1 MGFRPRWVSRAKQ
14 QFISDIRDD
23 PYLGYVLLATLVLA
37 SFWFWHRIPVFT
49 TWDEHDRV
57 LDPLVA
63 YSSVINNPSLEGIRE
78 GIAWGREP
86 WGGTFYLY
94 ALAVLPVVIGAA
106 VTGSIDA
113 IAGIGFPEYTY
124 AHYEVWAETPRWV
137 WTWSL
142 VFVRLTNVILAVG
155 TVYLTYR
162 TATEIW
168 DRSTGRLAAVMLT
181 MTFGFL
187 KLAKEGGEDM
197 PATFFV
203 LLSVYLLARYLQ
215 SGTDRRFYEASAVG
229 AVALAFKLTVAP
241 VVLVIGLAHLLN
253 TRSADGSWL
262 GAFWRPRFLATGAG
276 IGLVVLLLGFP
287 SLLVGDYR
295 HVASRLFL
303 SAGEKVG
310 NQMGPTAPTWWW
322 FLRTYF
328 SGLGIPLFVGTLAG
342 VTGSIYFL
350 WNRVSSLD
358 SLRARAPGVDSVA
371 LLLGTLGLF
380 LVLIST
386 WHDWRVHHILPT
398 FPFIMLLSAWAFGR
412 FADYRP
418 TVTRVALAIVLVATA
433 IYAGVGTA
441 GYASMPRDDAVRWLN
456 ENADR
461 DATMETY
468 YHGFIE
474 NAVPHWMTINPLWAD
489 ENSTAIDPCPRYI
502 QVGYKELLYL
512 QDIPEDQLSAD
523 VDTNVTERAAYIRAL
538 LDGEYN
544 YRIVKEFG
552 PRPSDFVPERPTP
565 GSLTDLIPL
574 GIHPH
579 SDQYGDEQELSV
591 NQYVAVMELQGPC
604 AESRDPPWS
613 GG

>member
-1 MGFRPRWVSRAKQ
+1 MGLRPGWVSRAKGQ
-14 QFISDIRDD
+14 ILSDIRED
-23 PYLGYVLLATLVLA
+23 PYLGYVLVGTLVLA
-37 SFWFWHRIPVFT
+37 GFWFWHRIPIFT

-63 YSSVINNPSLEGIRE
+63 YSSVINNPSLDGLRE
-78 GIAWGREP
+78 GITWGREP

-94 ALAVLPVVIGAA
+94 TLAVLPVVIGAA

-142 VFVRLTNVILAVG
+142 VLVRLTNVILAVG

-162 TATEIW
+162 TGTEIW
-168 DRSTGRLAAVMLT
+168 DRSTGRLAAVML
-181 MTFGFL
+181 MLTFGFL

-203 LLSVYLLARYLQ
+203 LLSVYFLVRYVK
-215 SGTDRRFYEASAVG
+215 SGSDYRLYEASAAG
-229 AVALAFKLTVAP
+229 GVALVFKLTAAP
-241 VVLVIGLAHLLN
+241 IVFAIGLAHLLK
-253 TRSADGSWL
+253 TRSDEGSWVA
-262 GAFWRPRFLATGAG
+262 AFWRPRLLTTGAG
-276 IGLVVLLLGFP
+276 IGLTVMMLGFP
-287 SLLVGDYR
+287 SFLVGNLD
-295 HVASRLFL
+295 HVGERLFL
-303 SAGEKVG
+303 TPTSRPTKA
-310 NQMGPTAPTWWW
+310 MGPTAPTWWW
-322 FLRTYF
+322 FLRTYISAF
-328 SGLGIPLFVGTLAG
+328 GLP
-342 VTGSIYFL
+342 
-350 WNRVSSLD
+350 
-358 SLRARAPGVDSVA
+358 
-371 LLLGTLGLF
+371 LLLGAIAGLAGAGYFVTRQARRLGSLRTRAPQVDAIAVVVVTLGLF
-380 LVLIST
+380 VGLLST
-386 WHDWRVHHILPT
+386 FHDWRVHHILPT
-398 FPFIMLLSAWAFGR
+398 IPLIMLLSAWAFTR

-418 TVTRVALAIVLVATA
+418 TVTRVALAVVLVTTA
-433 IYAGVGTA
+433 IYTGVGTA
-441 GYASMPRDDAVRWLN
+441 GYASMPRDDAVDWLN

-468 YHGFIE
+468 YHGFLE
-474 NAVPHWMTINPLWAD
+474 NAIPHWMTINPLWAD
-489 ENSTAIDPCPRYI
+489 ENSSAIDPCPKYI

-512 QDIPEDQLSAD
+512 QDIPEDQLAAD

-544 YRIVKEFG
+544 YEIVAEFG
-552 PRPSDFVPERPTP
+552 PRPKNFVPERPTP
-565 GSLTDLIPL
+565 GSLAELIPL

-591 NQYVAVMELQGPC
+591 NQYVAIMELQGPC
-604 AESRDPPWS
+604 VESRDPPWS